1 MILLDVYSIATQK
14 PLYKG
19 PEDTLFEAVELM
31 VKHKFRR
38 IPVVYVE
45 AREEIEELIGI
56 VTANDVLELVD
67 IHGLKVLDAQLQEV
81 MIPDPIAVPRE
92 EDLGR
97 ATEIMVVNNFGG
109 LPIVSDQMNTIAG
122 IVTERD
128 LVKAFVK
135 SIADATLQEFMTEPM
150 TMPMSRSTV
159 KKVLKKMHKERAS
172 RIILTGKDNSIEG
185 IITNS
190 DLLTKIYNAKISGT
204 EEDFMKTPLKQV
216 ATKNVITVNVH
227 DSMADVARF
236 LLEKGLGGVP
246 VLDDDGTLVG
256 MFSERELLN
265 MIGTFQL
272 FSEFD

>member
-1 MILLDVYSIATQK
+1 M
-14 PLYKG
+14 YKG

-67 IHGLKVLDAQLQEV
+67 EHGLKVLDALLHEV
-81 MIPDPIAVPRE
+81 MVPEPIAVMRE

-97 ATEIMVVNNFGG
+97 ATELMVVNKFGG

-128 LVKAFVK
+128 LVKAFVN
-135 SIADATLQEFMTEPM
+135 SIADATLTEFMTEPI
-150 TMPMSRSTV
+150 TMPMSRNTI
-159 KKVLKKMHKERAS
+159 KKILKKMHKGRVS

-190 DLLTKIYNAKISGT
+190 DLLTKIYNAKISGN
-204 EEDFMKTPLKQV
+204 EEEFMKTPLKDV

-227 DSMADVARF
+227 DSMADVAKF

-246 VLDDDGTLVG
+246 VLDDDDTLVG

>member
-1 MILLDVYSIATQK
+1 MDVYSIATQK
-14 PLYKG
+14 PMYLG
-19 PEDTLFEAVELM
+19 PEDTLLEAVELM

-45 AREEIEELIGI
+45 ASQEIEELIGI
-56 VTANDVLELVD
+56 VTANDVLELTD
-67 IHGLKVLDAQLQEV
+67 DHGLDVLDALLEEV
-81 MIPDPIAVPRE
+81 MVPEPIAVMRE

-97 ATEIMVVNNFGG
+97 ATEIMVTNNFGG

-135 SIADATLQEFMTEPM
+135 SIADATLYEFMSPPL
-150 TMPMSRSTV
+150 TMSMSRATV
-159 KKVLKKMHKERAS
+159 GSVLKKMHKERAS
-172 RIILTGKDNSIEG
+172 RIVLTGKGGKIEG
-185 IITNS
+185 IVTNS
-190 DLLTKIYNAKISGT
+190 DLLVQIYNAKVSSEG
-204 EEDFMKTPLKQV
+204 ENLWKTPIKEI
-216 ATKNVITVNVH
+216 ATKEVITVNIN
-227 DSMADVARF
+227 DSMANVAKF

-246 VLDDDGTLVG
+246 VVDDDGELVG

-272 FSEFD
+272 FTEFE